1 MKFTI
6 KKYWNL
12 IIRLG
17 SDELRD
23 YKQQIRLYTLNAFAF
38 IWTVIILFFV
48 AIFTLLG
55 STSAIEGLF
64 FVPILLMVLW
74 LNSQKKSR
82 TAKGI
87 SVFLLAIVVL
97 VLAIWDRRTGTEY
110 ILVAVAC
117 SSILIF
123 EDFTSIL
130 FGFIWALIC
139 FGFYSWYD
147 RSYPFVAD
155 PNVPYT
161 LVKNVISICSAVA
174 VLIQLLVFRALINSY
189 ALELE
194 RAHQLVISTNEE
206 LKSSNQELHSLSKQ
220 LDWIVKQKSS
230 ELQSYLDAINV
241 HVCSIVTD
249 LDGTFL
255 KVNDPF
261 ATATGYTKEELVGKN
276 FNILNSGYHSTH
288 FLKRMLYTLKIGKTW
303 RGEVKNKRKD
313 GLFFWIDMVVI
324 PLKSERG
331 VINYFL
337 TLALPITERKE
348 AEEQKEKTS
357 KMLEDIAFKASHT
370 VRGPIARIQGL
381 MNLMDSSYIAKD
393 EMASITRFLKESVA
407 EMDEATRELTSFVN
421 THYEEDSS
429 IRNQNIFKNLDKTA

>member
-1 MKFTI
+1 M
-6 KKYWNL
+6 
-12 IIRLG
+12 
-17 SDELRD
+17 D
-23 YKQQIRLYTLNAFAF
+23 YKQQIRLYTMNAFAF
-38 IWTVIILFFV
+38 ICTFIVLFFV

-55 STSAIEGLF
+55 STSAIEGLL

-74 LNSQKKSR
+74 LNSRKKIR

-87 SVFLLAIVVL
+87 TVFLLAIVVV
-97 VLAIWDRRTGTEY
+97 VLAISDRRTGTEY

-123 EDFTSIL
+123 EDVTSIL
-130 FGFIWALIC
+130 LGFIWALIC
-139 FGFYSWYD
+139 FSFYSWYD
-147 RSYPFVAD
+147 RSYPFIAD
-155 PNVPYT
+155 PTVPYT
-161 LVKNVISICSAVA
+161 LVKNVISLCSAVA

-194 RAHQLVISTNEE
+194 RAHHQVTSTNKE
-206 LKSSNQELHSLSKQ
+206 LKSSNEELQSLSKQ
-220 LDWIVKQKSS
+220 LDWIVKQKST

-241 HVCSIVTD
+241 HVYSAVTD
-249 LDGTFL
+249 SDGTFL
-255 KVNDPF
+255 KVNEPF
-261 ATATGYTKEELVGKN
+261 TTATGLTKEELVGKN
-276 FNILNSGYHSTH
+276 FNILNSGYHSNH
-288 FLKRMLYTLKIGKTW
+288 FFKRMIYSLKTGKTW

-331 VINYFL
+331 ATNYFL

-381 MNLMDSSYIAKD
+381 MNLMDSSYIEKD

-421 THYEEDSS
+421 THYEEESS
-429 IRNQNIFKNLDKTA
+429 IRNQEVFRDLDKTA